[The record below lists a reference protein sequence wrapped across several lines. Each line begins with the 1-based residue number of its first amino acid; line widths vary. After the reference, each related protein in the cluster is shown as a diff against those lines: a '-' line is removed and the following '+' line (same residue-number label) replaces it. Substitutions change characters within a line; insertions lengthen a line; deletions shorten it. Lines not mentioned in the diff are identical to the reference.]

1 MKKRENPQHFGFILN
16 QFLAYISELFSIESD
31 TDQKGTIDA
40 IVRAVEFRGV
50 AIWTLIFA
58 VYIASIGLNT
68 NSTAVII
75 GAMLISPLMGPIMG
89 AGLSLG
95 IYDFD
100 LLRKSIKNLSVM
112 TLLGISTS
120 TLYFLI
126 SPLSGVQ
133 SELLAR
139 TNPTVYDVLI
149 AIFGGATGIIA
160 GSRKD
165 KISNAIPGVAIATA
179 LMPPLCTAGFGIANG
194 NYRYFA
200 GAFYLYMINSVFI
213 GITTLAI
220 VRYLKFKRKVY
231 LDPVMEK
238 KIQRIIFVFSILFI
252 MPSLY
257 MAYDVIVES
266 RFKQNAHQYVTDNF
280 NFEKSKVLS
289 INYGRG
295 ADGRVLE
302 VTMIGEPLSD
312 DVISHLKSMLSV
324 YDLVG
329 SELRIIQTSSLG
341 ERTADEIHSADSM
354 MLEKSKSKDERIT
367 YLEHELSVA
376 RSKERLIEAAV
387 REVNILFPAVGSI
400 SFGDLVIRNV
410 QDLSSVKEVTVLIKW
425 KTPASQADRKRLEL
439 FLKSR
444 LEIEK
449 LTVLEVK

>member
-1 MKKRENPQHFGFILN
+1 
-16 QFLAYISELFSIESD
+16 
-31 TDQKGTIDA
+31 
-40 IVRAVEFRGV
+40 
-50 AIWTLIFA
+50 
-58 VYIASIGLNT
+58 
-68 NSTAVII
+68 
-75 GAMLISPLMGPIMG
+75 MGPIMG